1 MFTAICPCFVID
13 MRTIAQKED
22 TELYYSHKQQEWE
35 DFMYGQNYNF
45 LSIIQPGRSI

>member
-35 DFMYGQNYNF
+35 DFMYGENYNF